1 MIDATYLTLKE
12 AAVLAKMDS
21 KTVRNWI
28 KTRGLPA
35 CRIGPNG
42 AWRIKSSDLLAFL
55 DRPARVAT
63 R

>member
-1 MIDATYLTLKE
+1 VIDASYLTLIE
-12 AAVLAKMDS
+12 AAALVKMDP

-35 CRIGPNG
+35 CQIGPN
-42 AWRIKSSDLLAFL
+42 AAYRIKSSDLLAFL
-55 DRPARVAT
+55 DRPARAT